1 MGAIVD
7 YENKKTVDNLDTIYI
22 TGAGYINR
30 AFKGVGRDSAW
41 GWEEPVFGGN
51 LTRSANLV
59 LQNIDT
65 VNFGLVARVELNFK
79 YMNISD
85 YIALCQMAKQ
95 RTVMVNFF
103 NRETGERQTQEM
115 AFTENSIGQLY
126 AFRKDKI
133 TNYLGIL
140 DVSIKLVATN
150 RDRENVINTD
160 IRIVYNH
167 NNGGSGIIP
176 YQSAKWSDEVKL
188 SDGEGFTYSDSG
200 YHIKEWN
207 TSKDGTGSAYG
218 LSQRITVWKSMT
230 LYAIWEKS

>member
-7 YENKKTVDNLDTIYI
+7 YKNKKEVENLDTIYI

-51 LTRSANLV
+51 LTRSTNLV

-95 RTVMVNFF
+95 RTVTVNFF

-126 AFRKDKI
+126 AFR
-133 TNYLGIL
+133 TEYLGIL

-150 RDRENVINTD
+150 RDKENLINTSITISYD
-160 IRIVYNH
+160 S
-167 NNGGSGIIP
+167 NGGTGSISS
-176 YQSAKWSDEVKL
+176 QSATWSDEIKL
-188 SDGEGFTYSDSG
+188 SDGEGFTNSG
-200 YHIKEWN
+200 NHIKEWN
-207 TSKDGTGSAYG
+207 TSADGTGSAYG
-218 LSQRITVWKSMT
+218 LSQRITIWKSIK
-230 LYAIWEKS
+230 LYAIWEASE

>member
-7 YENKKTVDNLDTIYI
+7 YAHRKQKIEGLDTIYI

-95 RTVMVNFF
+95 RTVTVNFF

-126 AFRKDKI
+126 AFKTD
-133 TNYLGIL
+133 YLGIL

-167 NNGGSGIIP
+167 NDGGSGSITP
-176 YQSAKWSDEVKL
+176 QSAKWSDEVKL
-188 SDGEGFTYSDSG
+188 SDGVGFTYKDPG
-200 YHIKEWN
+200 YSIKEWN

-218 LSQRITVWKSMT
+218 PSQRITVWESMT
-230 LYAIWEKS
+230 LYAIWRSPNE

>member
-7 YENKKTVDNLDTIYI
+7 YKNKKTVDNLDTIYI

-160 IRIVYNH
+160 IRISYN
-167 NNGGSGIIP
+167 NNGGSGSIIDH
-176 YQSAKWSDEVKL
+176 SATWSDEVKL
-188 SDGEGFTYSDSG
+188 SDGEGFTKSG
-200 YHIKEWN
+200 YHIKEWY